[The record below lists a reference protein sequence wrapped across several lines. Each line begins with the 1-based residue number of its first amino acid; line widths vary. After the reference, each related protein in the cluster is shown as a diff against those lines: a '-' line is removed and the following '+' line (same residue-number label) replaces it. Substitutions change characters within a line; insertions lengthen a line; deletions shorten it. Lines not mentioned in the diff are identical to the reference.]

1 MSTELPAGSPG
12 RSSAEPSA
20 GSAAGSTGRRLAAER
35 ASLAEERRMRRY
47 RRASLATVLVLALT
61 AGVLGAA
68 AVLRGPHLDSA
79 AINAA
84 TAIQR
89 PGQRLVLQADQ
100 AIGEVT
106 ASDVSVTPEAPFE
119 LDPDTD
125 PSTGALTVTFT
136 GMLQYGTE
144 YSVRVD
150 DVVGTTTGL
159 SGSLDYSFETPDA
172 TVHTL
177 LRRGGAA
184 AVDKPTDQV
193 LASGLSVGSGSDAGS
208 GSEVIFEAPR
218 IQEFAVAGDVTV
230 AIVLDEQGTGSLALK
245 VGDSAVEGV
254 HTPVG
259 GRLQNLRAS
268 TSAGLF
274 GVTVN
279 GGADAS
285 GREYQNAL
293 FVFDPQTG
301 SGRAE
306 EVLGFGGEP
315 LRVVDWQFVPGTS
328 SIVAQGVDQQL
339 YLLDPLAGGEP
350 SALGRHAEMRGFLP
364 GGVTLVVADAAGTS
378 TIDLTTGD
386 VQPLPLASATV
397 DPALYPGTI
406 VALPDGGSI
415 RRFDSIDYSQ
425 AQAVQ
430 SSLLLIADASGT
442 RELYRSPV
450 EGTRV
455 RDFCLSPNGQYLA
468 VETIAAGSLSD
479 GYALPGYSDMTTSF
493 VDIAT
498 GAATRSVP
506 GFLPDW
512 CT

>member
-1 MSTELPAGSPG
+1 M
-12 RSSAEPSA
+12 
-20 GSAAGSTGRRLAAER
+20 
-35 ASLAEERRMRRY
+35 RMRRY
-47 RRASLATVLVLALT
+47 RRASIATVLVLALA

-89 PGQRLVLQADQ
+89 PGQRLVLQPDQ
-100 AIGEVT
+100 PIEPVT
-106 ASDVSVTPEAPFE
+106 ADDVTVTPATPFE
-119 LDPDTD
+119 VGVDEAGVTL
-125 PSTGALTVTFT
+125 TFT
-136 GMLQYGTE
+136 GMLRYGTD
-144 YSVRVD
+144 YSVQVAG
-150 DVVGTTTGL
+150 VTGSSTGL
-159 SGSLDYSFETPDA
+159 PGSLSYGFSTPDA

-184 AVDKPTDQV
+184 AGPDKPADQV
-193 LASGLSVGSGSDAGS
+193 LASGLTVASGAGTD
-208 GSEVIFEAPR
+208 VIFEAPR
-218 IQEFAVAGDVTV
+218 IQQFAVAGDVTV
-230 AIVLDEQGTGSLALK
+230 AIVLDEEGAGSLALR

-259 GRLQNLRAS
+259 ARLQNLRS
-268 TSAGLF
+268 SPSAGLF
-274 GVTVN
+274 GVSVS

-293 FVFDPQTG
+293 FVFDPQVG

-315 LRVVDWQFVPGTS
+315 LRVVDWRFVPGTS

-350 SALGRHAEMRGFLP
+350 AALGRHSEIRGFLP
-364 GGVTLVVADAAGTS
+364 GGVTLVVADPSGVS
-378 TIDLTTGD
+378 SIDLTTGE
-386 VQPLPLASATV
+386 VAPMPLAEASV
-397 DPALYPGTI
+397 DPALYPGSI
-406 VALPDGGSI
+406 VALPDGGSV
-415 RRFDSIDYSQ
+415 RRYDEIDYSS

-430 SSLLLIADASGT
+430 SSVILVADASGT

-450 EGTRV
+450 PGSRV
-455 RDFCLSPNGQYLA
+455 RTFCLSPNGQYLA
-468 VETIAAGSLSD
+468 VETIASGSLSD

-493 VDIAT
+493 VDLAS
-498 GAATRSVP
+498 GAVTRSVP